1 MVDSVKNRY
10 VPKEVS
16 PPSDTLRELL
26 RERGLTQSELATRM
40 GRPEKTVSKIVN
52 GKAAITVE
60 TALQLELVLG
70 VPAAFWN
77 AREQQYRQHVARRA
91 QAKGHAPLVVR
102 GRQVRRGRAVLA
114 FTIVAVTAG
123 CGEIARMV
131 AEGDGSYLIT
141 GGRWLD
147 VEAGVLVENTGI
159 GIRDGRIV
167 SLGAPVDSSEFRST
181 ISLEDDMTVLPGFI
195 DLHAHYAVD
204 LFGEGRV
211 DETAAYPE
219 LFLANGVT
227 TTFPAGEMNPVRMR
241 ELRLAIERGERDG
254 PRLLNSGPYFGS
266 WRRGW
271 DDDAMTPDSIRREV
285 DYWAA
290 QGAAGFK
297 AKGIRPEHLSVL
309 IEQAHEHGLTVT
321 GHLDSGVG
329 DTVNPRDAI
338 HMGID
343 RVEHFLGGDMMP
355 ADRSAYASLQEFDD
369 FEGDALRDIID
380 LYVSRG
386 AYFDPT
392 LSIYG
397 YWGPHDPEMTEYWTD
412 ELRFLT
418 PYMREIVEAR
428 PPRPVNESFAKMS
441 PIKRRTLKAFYDG
454 GGRDLITLG
463 TDHPSWGR
471 YWSPFAVHREL
482 LAFARAGVPPAD
494 VFRIATINGARAMG
508 LGDEIGSIEEG
519 KVADLVVVRGN
530 PLEDVR
536 VAREPWFIFAGGRWL
551 WPTDLL
557 ESAEGGIGPTN
568 ASEEPAWR
576 PGR

>member
-1 MVDSVKNRY
+1 MFRTGRAQIMRVFFV
-10 VPKEVS
+10 
-16 PPSDTLRELL
+16 
-26 RERGLTQSELATRM
+26 LAM
-40 GRPEKTVSKIVN
+40 
-52 GKAAITVE
+52 
-60 TALQLELVLG
+60 
-70 VPAAFWN
+70 VPAVTGCWDFV
-77 AREQQYRQHVARRA
+77 QS
-91 QAKGHAPLVVR
+91 
-102 GRQVRRGRAVLA
+102 LA
-114 FTIVAVTAG
+114 
-123 CGEIARMV
+123 ER
-131 AEGDGSYLIT
+131 DGSYLIT

-147 VEAGVLVENTGI
+147 VRTGTLVENDGI

-167 SLGAPVDSSEFRST
+167 SIGVPPDTAEFLT
-181 ISLEDDMTVLPGFI
+181 DFTLQDDMTILPGLI

-227 TTFPAGEMNPVRMR
+227 TTFPAGEMDPVRMR
-241 ELRLAIERGERDG
+241 ELRFAIERGERDG
-254 PRLLNSGPYFGS
+254 PRILNSGPYYGS

-271 DDDAMTPDSIRREV
+271 DDEAMTADSLRREV
-285 DYWAA
+285 DHWAA

-309 IEQAHEHGLTVT
+309 IDQAHEHGLTVT
-321 GHLDSGVG
+321 AHLDSGFG
-329 DTVNPRDAI
+329 DSVNPRDAI

-355 ADRSAYASLQEFDD
+355 ADRTAYASLEVFDD

-386 AYFDPT
+386 VNFDAT

-418 PYMREIVEAR
+418 PYMREVVEAR
-428 PPRPVNESFAKMS
+428 PRRPVNESFARMS

-482 LAFARAGVPPAD
+482 LALARAGVPPAD
-494 VFRIATINGARAMG
+494 VFRIATLNGARAMG
-508 LGDEIGSIEEG
+508 LGDELGSIEVG
-519 KVADLVVVRGN
+519 KLADLIVVRGN

-536 VAREPWFIFAGGRWL
+536 AARDPWFVFTQGRMHAPADLFAMVEGR
-551 WPTDLL
+551 
-557 ESAEGGIGPTN
+557 IGPTDP
-568 ASEEPAWR
+568 SDESAWK

>member
-1 MVDSVKNRY
+1 M
-10 VPKEVS
+10 
-16 PPSDTLRELL
+16 
-26 RERGLTQSELATRM
+26 
-40 GRPEKTVSKIVN
+40 
-52 GKAAITVE
+52 
-60 TALQLELVLG
+60 
-70 VPAAFWN
+70 
-77 AREQQYRQHVARRA
+77 
-91 QAKGHAPLVVR
+91 
-102 GRQVRRGRAVLA
+102 VRRQRMRRRRISLA
-114 FTIVAVTAG
+114 AGLSGLLPVVAG
-123 CGEIARMV
+123 CGDLEDLRDLVEGEATYVIA
-131 AEGDGSYLIT
+131 

-147 VEAGVLVENTGI
+147 VHTGTLVENEGI
-159 GIRDGRIV
+159 TIHDGRII
-167 SLGAPVDSSEFRST
+167 SIGPPPDSADFTVAIDLDR
-181 ISLEDDMTVLPGFI
+181 DWTVLPGFF

-227 TTFPAGEMNPVRMR
+227 TTFPAGEMDPVRMR
-241 ELRLAIERGERDG
+241 ELRLAIERGERKG
-254 PRLLNSGPYFGS
+254 PRILNSGPYFGS

-285 DYWAA
+285 DHWASL
-290 QGAAGFK
+290 GAAGFK
-297 AKGIRPEHLSVL
+297 AKGIRPDHLSVL

-321 GHLDSGVG
+321 AHLDSGFG
-329 DTVNPRDAI
+329 NTVNPRDAI
-338 HMGID
+338 LMGID

-355 ADRSAYASLQEFDD
+355 ADRTAYASLQEFDD

-386 AYFDPT
+386 VNFDAT

-441 PIKRRTLKAFYDG
+441 PIKRKTLKAFHDG

-463 TDHPSWGR
+463 TDHPSWGQ

-482 LAFARAGVPPAD
+482 LALARAGVPPAD
-494 VFRIATINGARAMG
+494 VFRIATLNSARAMG
-508 LGDEIGSIEEG
+508 LDDELGSIEEG
-519 KVADLVVVRGN
+519 KIADLAIVRGN

-536 VAREPWFIFAGGRWL
+536 AARDVRFVFARGRL
-551 WPTDLL
+551 QSPDELL
-557 ESAEGGIGPTN
+557 AMAEGRIGPAD
-568 ASEEPAWR
+568 ASEESAWR

>member
-1 MVDSVKNRY
+1 MKQMVWRGGRRRRWAILAV
-10 VPKEVS
+10 VS
-16 PPSDTLRELL
+16 
-26 RERGLTQSELATRM
+26 A
-40 GRPEKTVSKIVN
+40 
-52 GKAAITVE
+52 
-60 TALQLELVLG
+60 
-70 VPAAFWN
+70 
-77 AREQQYRQHVARRA
+77 
-91 QAKGHAPLVVR
+91 
-102 GRQVRRGRAVLA
+102 
-114 FTIVAVTAG
+114 VAVAG
-123 CGEIARMV
+123 CGEIARTLRDL
-131 AEGDGSYLIT
+131 DGSYLIT

-147 VEAGVLVENTGI
+147 VHTGTLVPNEGI

-167 SLGAPVDSSEFRST
+167 SIGAPADATAFRTRLNLREEET
-181 ISLEDDMTVLPGFI
+181 ILPGLV

-227 TTFPAGEMNPVRMR
+227 TTFPAGELDPDRMR
-241 ELRLAIERGERDG
+241 ELRLAIERGERIG

-271 DDDAMTPDSIRREV
+271 DDDAVTADSIRREV
-285 DYWAA
+285 GHWAA
-290 QGAAGFK
+290 RGVAGFK

-309 IEQAHEHGLTVT
+309 IEQAHAHGLTVT
-321 GHLDSGVG
+321 GHLDSGFG
-329 DTVNPRDAI
+329 NSVNPRDAI

-355 ADRSAYASLQEFDD
+355 ADRTAYASLQEFDD

-380 LYVSRG
+380 LYVSRRVR
-386 AYFDPT
+386 FDAT

-418 PYMREIVEAR
+418 PHMREIVEAR

-441 PIKRRTLKAFYDG
+441 PIKRKTLKAFYDG

-463 TDHPSWGR
+463 TDHPSWGA

-482 LAFARAGVPPAD
+482 LALARAGVPPAD
-494 VFRIATINGARAMG
+494 VFRIATLNGAEAMG
-508 LGDEIGSIEEG
+508 LGDETGSIEVG
-519 KVADLVVVRGN
+519 KSADLFIVRGN

-536 VAREPWFIFAGGRWL
+536 VAREAWYVFARGRL
-551 WPTDLL
+551 HVPVELL
-557 ESAEGGIGPTN
+557 SLAEGRIGPAD
-568 ASEEPAWR
+568 ASEEAAWR
-576 PGR
+576 PSR

>member
-1 MVDSVKNRY
+1 MVR
-10 VPKEVS
+10 
-16 PPSDTLRELL
+16 TQRTQRRRILL
-26 RERGLTQSELATRM
+26 ILGLGGLI
-40 GRPEKTVSKIVN
+40 PTV
-52 GKAAITVE
+52 
-60 TALQLELVLG
+60 
-70 VPAAFWN
+70 
-77 AREQQYRQHVARRA
+77 
-91 QAKGHAPLVVR
+91 
-102 GRQVRRGRAVLA
+102 
-114 FTIVAVTAG
+114 AG
-123 CGEIARMV
+123 CGDFGFVRDLVEGEATYIIA
-131 AEGDGSYLIT
+131 
-141 GGRWLD
+141 GGHWLD
-147 VEAGVLVENTGI
+147 VHTGTLMENEGI
-159 GIRDGRIV
+159 TVHDGRII
-167 SLGAPVDSSEFRST
+167 SIGPPPDTADIT
-181 ISLEDDMTVLPGFI
+181 ITLNLDEEATILPGLF

-227 TTFPAGEMNPVRMR
+227 STFPAGEMDPVRMR
-241 ELRLAIERGERDG
+241 ELRLAIERGDRTG
-254 PRLLNSGPYFGS
+254 PRILNSGPYFGS

-271 DDDAMTPDSIRREV
+271 DDDAMTADSIRREV

-297 AKGIRPEHLSVL
+297 AKGIRPDHLSVL
-309 IEQAHEHGLTVT
+309 IEQAHAHGLTVT
-321 GHLDSGVG
+321 AHLDSGFG
-329 DTVNPRDAI
+329 NTVNPRDAI
-338 HMGID
+338 LMGID

-355 ADRSAYASLQEFDD
+355 ADRTAYASLQEFDD

-386 AYFDPT
+386 VYFDAT

-441 PIKRRTLKAFYDG
+441 PIKRRTLKAFHDG
-454 GGRDLITLG
+454 GGRDLVTLG
-463 TDHPSWGR
+463 TDHPSWGQ

-494 VFRIATINGARAMG
+494 VFRIATINSARAMG
-508 LGDEIGSIEEG
+508 VHDELGSIEEG
-519 KVADLVVVRGN
+519 KLADLVILRGN

-536 VAREPWFIFAGGRWL
+536 AARDVRYVFAQGRL
-551 WPTDLL
+551 RLPRELL
-557 ESAEGGIGPTN
+557 EMSEGKIGPAD
-568 ASEEPAWR
+568 ASEESAWR
-576 PGR
+576 PRG

>member
-1 MVDSVKNRY
+1 M
-10 VPKEVS
+10 
-16 PPSDTLRELL
+16 
-26 RERGLTQSELATRM
+26 
-40 GRPEKTVSKIVN
+40 
-52 GKAAITVE
+52 
-60 TALQLELVLG
+60 
-70 VPAAFWN
+70 F
-77 AREQQYRQHVARRA
+77 
-91 QAKGHAPLVVR
+91 
-102 GRQVRRGRAVLA
+102 RRGRAQRIRVFLVIA
-114 FTIVAVTAG
+114 MVPAVAG
-123 CGEIARMV
+123 CWEFV
-131 AEGDGSYLIT
+131 QSLAERDGSYLIT

-147 VEAGVLVENTGI
+147 VQTGTLVENDCI

-167 SLGAPVDSSEFRST
+167 FIGAPPDTAEFLT
-181 ISLEDDMTVLPGFI
+181 DFTLQDDMTILPGLI

-204 LFGEGRV
+204 LFGEGRI

-227 TTFPAGEMNPVRMR
+227 TTFPAGEMDPVRMR
-241 ELRLAIERGERDG
+241 DLRLAIERGDRAG
-254 PRLLNSGPYFGS
+254 PRILSSGPYFGS

-271 DDDAMTPDSIRREV
+271 DDDAMTADSLRREV
-285 DYWAA
+285 DHWAA
-290 QGAAGFK
+290 RGAAGFK
-297 AKGIRPEHLSVL
+297 AKGIRAEHLSVL
-309 IEQAHEHGLTVT
+309 IDQAHEHGLTVT
-321 GHLDSGVG
+321 AHLDSGFG
-329 DTVNPRDAI
+329 SSVNPRDAI

-355 ADRSAYASLQEFDD
+355 ADRTAYASLEVFDD

-386 AYFDPT
+386 VNFDAT

-418 PYMREIVEAR
+418 PYMREVVEAR
-428 PPRPVNESFAKMS
+428 PRRPVNESFAKMS

-482 LAFARAGVPPAD
+482 LALARAGVPPAD

-508 LGDEIGSIEEG
+508 LGDELGSIEVG
-519 KVADLVVVRGN
+519 KLADLVIVRGN

-536 VAREPWFIFAGGRWL
+536 AARDPWFVFTQGRMHA
-551 WPTDLL
+551 PTDLV
-557 ESAEGGIGPTN
+557 AMVEGKIGPTDP
-568 ASEEPAWR
+568 SGESVWK